1 MNNAATRMIVKSLSV
16 IRNEAVRFFAC
27 VFFDFIFILLS
38 NVYFPKHAAVIVP
51 VCLGKY
57 AFTAHPRAPANAGAL
72 SSVQL
77 CFIFRTD
84 SGQNIA
90 VLNDSI
96 IQFQISEPFFSW
108 RSELLLRRS
117 RGRNRQ
123 RRTWLCRCRR
133 WKEGRYHCGFRP
145 QPGPVRLQG

>member
-38 NVYFPKHAAVIVP
+38 NVYFAKHADIFVS

-57 AFTAHPRAPANAGAL
+57 AFAAHPRAPASAGAL

-77 CFIFRTD
+77 CF
-84 SGQNIA
+84 SGLTPVKI
-90 VLNDSI
+90 
-96 IQFQISEPFFSW
+96 
-108 RSELLLRRS
+108 LL
-117 RGRNRQ
+117 
-123 RRTWLCRCRR
+123 
-133 WKEGRYHCGFRP
+133 F
-145 QPGPVRLQG
+145 

>member
-27 VFFDFIFILLS
+27 VFFVFIFILLS
-38 NVYFPKHAAVIVP
+38 NVYFAKHAEIFGS

-57 AFTAHPRAPANAGAL
+57 AFACPPPGSGECRSPFEC
-72 SSVQL
+72 SVM
-77 CFIFRTD
+77 FFRIN

-90 VLNDSI
+90 VLNYP
-96 IQFQISEPFFSW
+96 FLPVLISGSFFSW

-123 RRTWLCRCRR
+123 RRTMLYRYHRLQ
-133 WKEGRYHCGFRP
+133 EGRNLLY
-145 QPGPVRLQG
+145 